1 MCKLGAAGCVISEGE
16 FGLHAPEGAGV
27 SKDDG
32 EPAPP
37 MIATEPDLENTAPA
51 PAPRARWIAL
61 GVLLVITIAAYANS
75 FRGPMV
81 FDDIVSI
88 VTNPSLRE
96 PSRWL
101 APPEVTAGVGG
112 RPLLNLTFGLN
123 YAAGELSPV
132 GYHVV
137 NLAIHLTC
145 AAAVFGLMR
154 RVLAGPRLAARF
166 GGDATWV
173 ALAVATLWAVHPLQ
187 TESVT
192 YISQRAEALWSLCL
206 LAVLYGVVRSIEEV
220 EPRRVVAWRILAVVA
235 CFCGMLVKETMVV
248 APVLAWLLDTT
259 FFAASWR
266 EAWRVRGRFYLAL
279 ASAWLVLAWSM
290 WTSGLGERGVGYG
303 LEVSAFSYALVQ
315 CGAILHYLRT
325 ALVPVGLVLDFG
337 EMTEVAGF
345 GAWYNVVPALIII
358 IGLLVAAWRWRVAG
372 FAGLWLLTLLAPTS
386 SVVPIVGQ
394 PVAEHRMYLPLL
406 GPVALLVA
414 LAYLWR
420 RRLALKAVGLVT
432 LLLAGLTLMRNAD
445 YRSAESI
452 WRDNL
457 SKVPENP
464 RAAGYLATALQ
475 EQGRLDE
482 AATVLREALTLH
494 PDYGWL
500 HDGYSRVLLAKGDVE
515 QALLAAQRARELMP
529 DVMAPR
535 EQLVRVLRLAGA
547 HDAAREEMEEVLKI
561 MPDNAAVHVDL
572 ALTLRALGR
581 TDDAVRHATEAVR
594 LTPKNFR
601 AHGALAMALLDAD
614 RVPEAVAHHWE
625 WLRLQPGYN
634 GINYEF
640 AEALMNKGL
649 LPEAEV
655 ELEDMLR
662 RNPNDPLTLNYLGV
676 TLAGRGQ
683 RARARTALERALQIQ
698 PDFAPARTNLEVLL
712 ATEPARRP

>member
-1 MCKLGAAGCVISEGE
+1 
-16 FGLHAPEGAGV
+16 
-27 SKDDG
+27 
-32 EPAPP
+32 
-37 MIATEPDLENTAPA
+37 MIATEPIPENTDAVQGR
-51 PAPRARWIAL
+51 RARWIAL
-61 GVLLVITIAAYANS
+61 AILLGTTLVAYANS
-75 FRGPMV
+75 FHGPMV

-88 VTNPSLRE
+88 VTNPSLRD
-96 PSRWL
+96 PGQWL
-101 APPEVTAGVGG
+101 SPPRAMAGVGG

-137 NLAIHLTC
+137 NLAIHLAC
-145 AAAVFGLMR
+145 AALVFGLVR
-154 RVLAGPRLAARF
+154 RVFTGPRLAGRF
-166 GGDATWV
+166 GGDATWL

-192 YISQRAEALWSLCL
+192 YISQRAEALWSLFL
-206 LAVLYGVVRSIEEV
+206 LATLYGVVRSIEAEAV
-220 EPRRVVAWRILAVVA
+220 EPRSRGVLAWRILAVVA
-235 CFCGMLVKETMVV
+235 CGCGMLTKETMVV

-266 EAWRVRGRFYLAL
+266 EGWRTRGRFYLAL
-279 ASAWLVLAWSM
+279 AATWLVLAWSM
-290 WTSGLGERGVGYG
+290 LTSELELRGVGFG
-303 LEVSAFSYALVQ
+303 LDVSPFSYALVQ

-337 EMTEVAGF
+337 DMVEARSF
-345 GAWYNVVPALIII
+345 GAWHKVVPALIVI

-372 FAGLWLLTLLAPTS
+372 FAGLWLLVLLAPTS

-414 LAYLWR
+414 AAYAWR
-420 RRLALKAVGLVT
+420 GRLALKALGGVAVVLVALT
-432 LLLAGLTLMRNAD
+432 LLRNAD

-457 SKVPENP
+457 SKLPQNP
-464 RAAGYLATALQ
+464 RPAGYLATALQ
-475 EQGRLDE
+475 EQGRLDK
-482 AATVLREALTLH
+482 AAQVLREALAIN

-500 HDGYSRVLLAKGDVE
+500 HDGYSRVLLAQGDVE

-529 DVMAPR
+529 DIMAPR
-535 EQLVRVLRLAGA
+535 EQLVRVLRAAGA
-547 HDAAREEMEEVLKI
+547 LDAAREEMEEVLKLL
-561 MPDNAAVHVDL
+561 PDNPIVHTDL
-572 ALTLRALGR
+572 ALTLLDLDR

-594 LTPKNFR
+594 LAPKNFR
-601 AHGALAMALLDAD
+601 AHGVLAMALLEVG

-625 WLRLQPGYN
+625 WLRLQPGYS

-640 AEALMNKGL
+640 AEALMDKGL
-649 LPEAEV
+649 LAEAEV

-676 TLAGRGQ
+676 TLAARGE
-683 RARARTALERALQIQ
+683 RARARAALERALQLQ
-698 PDFAPARTNLEVLL
+698 PDFMSARTNLDVLI
-712 ATEPARRP
+712 ATEPARGP